1 MTSTID
7 PSKVI
12 SWLRQPHN
20 KAFWHTDL
28 QVRRTQHGVGVFASR
43 RIEPGT
49 VLLSVP
55 KTSILSAHNSCIA
68 NLLCDAQIYGM
79 HALVI
84 AFLYEK
90 NVGAASPWSDYIES
104 INFAGAMLP
113 PCMWDAEAKS
123 LLAGTEADLMGVL
136 DSTELVAHYELAR
149 RFANQHAPM
158 ISAPAEL
165 ADLSQFAAVVL
176 AVASRAF
183 EIDHFH
189 LSGLVP
195 GADLFNHHPDGH
207 GSVHFEAL
215 AEVCP
220 DCGKLD
226 CGHGS
231 DDSDDQF
238 DESDDSEDFEDSQ
251 ATHEV
256 ADAQEKDNDENS
268 ELCDIVSHTSLG
280 PDTEIFNTYGPL
292 SNAELLARYAFCV
305 DDNPHDTVCL
315 GKQVSAHRKRV
326 NPAIS
331 RRLRW
336 WSRQSEQPWL
346 LECYVDANGTPSPQL
361 CCVAKLFTAPGK
373 TLSRSRLSSLTP
385 SARRL
390 IQHWCAQRKLP
401 DVPITIQDATTAAHI
416 RCIRDNENRILD
428 KCIAKLN
435 Y

>member
-28 QVRRTQHGVGVFASR
+28 QVRHTQHGVGVFASR

-268 ELCDIVSHTSLG
+268 ELCDIVSHTSLV
-280 PDTEIFNTYGPL
+280 PDTEIFNAYGPL

-373 TLSRSRLSSLTP
+373 TLSRSRLSRLTP

>member
-28 QVRRTQHGVGVFASR
+28 QVRHTQHGVGVFASR

-238 DESDDSEDFEDSQ
+238 DESNDSEDFEDSQ

-268 ELCDIVSHTSLG
+268 ELCDIVSHTSLV

-346 LECYVDANGTPSPQL
+346 LECYIDANGTPSPQL

-373 TLSRSRLSSLTP
+373 TLSRSRLSRLTP

>member
-28 QVRRTQHGVGVFASR
+28 QVRHTQHGVGVFASR

-207 GSVHFEAL
+207 GLVHFEAL

-238 DESDDSEDFEDSQ
+238 DEFDDSEDFEDSQ

-268 ELCDIVSHTSLG
+268 ELCDIVSHTSLV

-373 TLSRSRLSSLTP
+373 TLSRSRLSRLTP

>member
-1 MTSTID
+1 MTSTAD

-12 SWLRQPHN
+12 LWLQQPHN
-20 KAFWHTDL
+20 QSFWHTDL
-28 QVRRTQHGVGVFASR
+28 QVRHTQNGVGVFATR
-43 RIEPGT
+43 PIEPGT

-55 KTSILSAHNSCIA
+55 KSSILSAQNSCIA
-68 NLLCDAQIYGM
+68 NLLCDAQIFGM

-90 NVGAASPWSDYIES
+90 NVGAASPWSDYINS
-104 INFAGAMLP
+104 INLADAVLP
-113 PCMWDAEAKS
+113 PCMWGTRAKS

-136 DSTELVAHYELAR
+136 DNTELVAHYELAR
-149 RFANQHAPM
+149 RFAVQHAPM
-158 ISAPAEL
+158 IPAPAEL
-165 ADLSQFAAVVL
+165 ADLSKFAAVVL

-195 GADLFNHHPDGH
+195 GADLFNHHPDGQ

-231 DDSDDQF
+231 DDSG
-238 DESDDSEDFEDSQ
+238 DFEDPQ
-251 ATHEV
+251 ATDLLSD
-256 ADAQEKDNDENS
+256 ADNTDKDENS
-268 ELCDIVSHTSLG
+268 ELCDIVTHTSIV

-305 DDNPHDTVCL
+305 EDNPYDTVCL

-346 LECYVDANGTPSPQL
+346 LECYVNANGTPSPKL

-373 TLSRSRLSSLTP
+373 KLSRSRLNRLTP

-390 IQHWCAQRKLP
+390 IQQWCAQRKLP
-401 DVPITIQDATTAAHI
+401 DVPITVQDATIAAQI
-416 RCIRDNENRILD
+416 RCIRENENRILD
-428 KCIAKLN
+428 KCIAKLK

>member
-28 QVRRTQHGVGVFASR
+28 QVRHTQHGVGVFASR

-104 INFAGAMLP
+104 INFAGAILP

-215 AEVCP
+215 ADVCP

-268 ELCDIVSHTSLG
+268 ELCDIVSHTSLV

-373 TLSRSRLSSLTP
+373 TLSRSRLSRLTP